1 MDRSVPPA
9 GRLRSGR
16 LAMLS
21 IVALIAVGACGTSS
35 AGGGGGAAGDAEA
48 DKIIAATQAIIGTS
62 MVGGALQGDT
72 IVITMVDG
80 TGKGGADLFMCSNL
94 RVERERYDP
103 SGTFKM
109 TMVNQSGEELAS
121 STACR

>member
-1 MDRSVPPA
+1 MDQDAPPA

-21 IVALIAVGACGTSS
+21 LLVVVAVSACGSSS
-35 AGGGGGAAGDAEA
+35 AVGGGGGSEA
-48 DKIIAATQAIIGTS
+48 DAGKIIASTQAIIGTS
-62 MVGGALQGDT
+62 MVGGEVEGDT

-80 TGKGGADLFMCSNL
+80 FGKGGAGLFMCANV
-94 RVERERYDP
+94 RIVREKYDP
-103 SGTFKM
+103 AGTLTM

-121 STACR
+121 STDCK